1 MTFPILEAPSRSPLL
16 VRTHLILSRLRDL
29 FCAAVIS
36 PVLLR
41 LVYTENPLFL
51 NPNSLATCSTG
62 KRDKV

>member
-1 MTFPILEAPSRSPLL
+1 M
-16 VRTHLILSRLRDL
+16 RTHLILSRLRDL

-51 NPNSLATCSTG
+51 KPNSLATCNRG
-62 KRDKV
+62 NRDRVRGVSLLKGAQSHS